1 MKNGYLWLGLLIGL
15 VIGGGGVALAQDA
28 KDCPPAEVIDCP
40 VEVVIDM
47 DVLDRYCPECQ
58 VCPEPAEP
66 KRCPD
71 ADPCPPPTI
80 RHPVEIETRP
90 AVDLRKPHRFDLT
103 GLVATDGD
111 AAALALGWNWPSR
124 RWTPVIGLM
133 WVDGTDGTYYHGRVK
148 GGTDDDLKVS
158 AGFRWSFL

>member
-15 VIGGGGVALAQDA
+15 VIGGGTVAIAQ
-28 KDCPPAEVIDCP
+28 DCPPAEVIDCP

-47 DVLDRYCPECQ
+47 DVLDRYCPDCGE
-58 VCPEPAEP
+58 CPEPVE
-66 KRCPD
+66 CPEIKK
-71 ADPCPPPTI
+71 ADCPPPRV
-80 RHPVEIETRP
+80 RHPIEVRP
-90 AVDLRKPHRFDLT
+90 AYFQRHRFDLT

-111 AAALALGWNWPSR
+111 AAALALGWNWPVSS

-133 WVDGTDGTYYHGRVK
+133 WVDGTPGTYYHGRVK
-148 GGTDDDLKVS
+148 GGTDDDLKVA